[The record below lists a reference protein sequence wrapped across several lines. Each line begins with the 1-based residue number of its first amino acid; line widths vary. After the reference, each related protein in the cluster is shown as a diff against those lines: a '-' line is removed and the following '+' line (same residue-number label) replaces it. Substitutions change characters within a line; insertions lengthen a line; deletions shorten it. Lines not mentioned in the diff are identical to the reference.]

1 MALSPQALW
10 RCVRLNWRVA
20 RLALERRWLGPSA
33 YADGYDRVAPAYDEA
48 WQRHLRPVTDE
59 LLARI
64 GSGREPGSR
73 PVNRT
78 FSPHPSPPVAETVP
92 AGRILDL
99 GCGTGYTTARLAAEH
114 PQAPV
119 VGVDISRGMLA
130 QAGRR
135 VPGTRIE
142 WVCADMIEFLRAQ
155 ADGSAALVVSA
166 WAMGYSQPARLIGE
180 AARVLVPG
188 GVLAFVVNLRDTL
201 APVFRAYR
209 HCLAAFPGEVRL
221 AARLHFPKDWP
232 ALERML
238 GRSGLVLEWH
248 HDGLQPITPPAT
260 ANGSMLAW
268 LLQTGVLAGFDAML
282 PLAEPGRVS
291 AHFES
296 LLQADRVP
304 LQHHYAAAVARRP

>member
-1 MALSPQALW
+1 MLPSPQAVW
-10 RCVRLNWRVA
+10 RCVRLNWRVT
-20 RLALERRWLGPSA
+20 RLALDRRWLGPSA

-48 WQRHLRPVTDE
+48 WQRHLRPVTDA

-64 GSGREPGSR
+64 PAGRGPGLVAMSES
-73 PVNRT
+73 P
-78 FSPHPSPPVAETVP
+78 SPHPSPPVAERVP
-92 AGRILDL
+92 AGHILDL

-114 PQAPV
+114 PQSPV

-135 VPGTRIE
+135 VPGTRVE
-142 WVCADMIEFLRAQ
+142 WVCADMIAFLRGQ

-166 WAMGYSQPARLIGE
+166 WAIGYSQPARLIGE
-180 AARVLVPG
+180 AARVLMPG

-209 HCLAAFPGEVRL
+209 RCLAAFPGEVRL
-221 AARLHFPKDWP
+221 AARLHFPRDWP

-238 GRSGLVLEWH
+238 GRSGLVIAWH
-248 HDGLQPITPPAT
+248 HDGLQPITPPVT
-260 ANGSMLAW
+260 ANGSMLSW

-296 LLQADRVP
+296 LLRADP
-304 LQHHYAAAVARRP
+304 ESLHHHYAAAVARRP